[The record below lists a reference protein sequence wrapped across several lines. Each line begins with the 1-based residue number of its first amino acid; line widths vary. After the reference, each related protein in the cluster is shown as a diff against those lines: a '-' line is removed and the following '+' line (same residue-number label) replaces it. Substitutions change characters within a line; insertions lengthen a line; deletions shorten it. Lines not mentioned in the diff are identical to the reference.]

1 MACKMSF
8 SEQSKGLH
16 ENKKILGQGGMVCD
30 EPVEPGENA
39 AQPPEQRDEQAR
51 SEAKARWLD
60 QIRSALQSED
70 YGRASSLIASAE
82 AEFPND
88 EEILEVKRKSSQAA
102 ENVAEAKK
110 LLALGQS
117 LCAQQLYD
125 EGVAQVRRA
134 RELAPKN
141 PAIRGALLD
150 MLVERAR
157 ILIDTDLPAAEPL
170 IQEALEIDP
179 AHALAKSLRTR
190 VLDHKRDQAVIRCF
204 TQARQLRAAGELD
217 KALAETEQCLAIYP
231 LDPRLVQLREIL
243 SKELER
249 SRVKKTGGADLAEP
263 QQPEQDSAPA
273 PSSTA
278 EMERPPEAAPEASAV
293 ETTATTGE
301 TTVTTPPPP
310 QPEPPPPAA
319 ASVAEPPAAPSPDAA
334 AVPETPAPSPDAAAV
349 PETPA
354 PSPAAAPVAETPAPA
369 SSPTGELPAG
379 AAPAASATPEAATPA
394 PPQPEPASSPAAS
407 VAEPPA
413 APSPDAAAVPETPT
427 PSPDAAAVPETPA
440 PSPAAAPSAETPAPA
455 FSPTGELPT
464 GTPPAVSATPEAT
477 LPVPPQPEPASPSA
491 ASVAAPSAAPPPD
504 AAALPE
510 TPEPS
515 PAAAPV
521 AETPAP
527 ASSPTGE
534 LPAGAPPAAS
544 APSEPTLPSAT
555 APVPEPSS
563 QQPETAPSAA
573 AAPSSTEA
581 PEPLPEPKLEV
592 AVNQSAKWAIVS
604 GAAAF
609 AAVLLT
615 ILTFTA
621 LHPSGDDRITFEVR
635 TQPPGALVR
644 VDGKIVGTS
653 NLPLTVSPGTYQL
666 EATLDGYLP
675 ASKSIAVS
683 ESAGPVELVLEP
695 APQTVRL
702 FTDAAEGTVTLD
714 DQPPRDLLDGQLS
727 LDSVAPGTHT
737 LRIAA
742 RNSEAVIT
750 FELVPN
756 GVPHITS
763 PPAVKNVAALVVGSF
778 GNRARIYSSI
788 APAKAEMDGQPAG
801 EVLAEGLELSGLA
814 PGPHELSV
822 SNGGTRIRKVIETG
836 QAPVLT
842 VFLEADRNIGT
853 LLIVAGEEGADVY
866 LDGVRYPRQTGPGGL
881 LRIQR
886 TPRQYRVRVAKPGFQ
901 ETAEQTVQVVKGSER
916 RVVFKLVP
924 LPTSAPL
931 VIHGAPPGTTR

>member
-1 MACKMSF
+1 
-8 SEQSKGLH
+8 
-16 ENKKILGQGGMVCD
+16 
-30 EPVEPGENA
+30 
-39 AQPPEQRDEQAR
+39 
-51 SEAKARWLD
+51 
-60 QIRSALQSED
+60 
-70 YGRASSLIASAE
+70 
-82 AEFPND
+82 
-88 EEILEVKRKSSQAA
+88 
-102 ENVAEAKK
+102 
-110 LLALGQS
+110 
-117 LCAQQLYD
+117 
-125 EGVAQVRRA
+125 
-134 RELAPKN
+134 
-141 PAIRGALLD
+141 
-150 MLVERAR
+150 
-157 ILIDTDLPAAEPL
+157 
-170 IQEALEIDP
+170 
-179 AHALAKSLRTR
+179 
-190 VLDHKRDQAVIRCF
+190 
-204 TQARQLRAAGELD
+204 
-217 KALAETEQCLAIYP
+217 
-231 LDPRLVQLREIL
+231 
-243 SKELER
+243 
-249 SRVKKTGGADLAEP
+249 
-263 QQPEQDSAPA
+263 
-273 PSSTA
+273 
-278 EMERPPEAAPEASAV
+278 
-293 ETTATTGE
+293 
-301 TTVTTPPPP
+301 
-310 QPEPPPPAA
+310 
-319 ASVAEPPAAPSPDAA
+319 
-334 AVPETPAPSPDAAAV
+334 
-349 PETPA
+349 
-354 PSPAAAPVAETPAPA
+354 
-369 SSPTGELPAG
+369 
-379 AAPAASATPEAATPA
+379 
-394 PPQPEPASSPAAS
+394 
-407 VAEPPA
+407 
-413 APSPDAAAVPETPT
+413 
-427 PSPDAAAVPETPA
+427 
-440 PSPAAAPSAETPAPA
+440 
-455 FSPTGELPT
+455 
-464 GTPPAVSATPEAT
+464 
-477 LPVPPQPEPASPSA
+477 
-491 ASVAAPSAAPPPD
+491 
-504 AAALPE
+504 
-510 TPEPS
+510 
-515 PAAAPV
+515 
-521 AETPAP
+521 
-527 ASSPTGE
+527 
-534 LPAGAPPAAS
+534 
-544 APSEPTLPSAT
+544 
-555 APVPEPSS
+555 VPEPSS

>member
-1 MACKMSF
+1 M
-8 SEQSKGLH
+8 
-16 ENKKILGQGGMVCD
+16 
-30 EPVEPGENA
+30 
-39 AQPPEQRDEQAR
+39 
-51 SEAKARWLD
+51 
-60 QIRSALQSED
+60 
-70 YGRASSLIASAE
+70 
-82 AEFPND
+82 
-88 EEILEVKRKSSQAA
+88 
-102 ENVAEAKK
+102 
-110 LLALGQS
+110 
-117 LCAQQLYD
+117 
-125 EGVAQVRRA
+125 
-134 RELAPKN
+134 
-141 PAIRGALLD
+141 
-150 MLVERAR
+150 
-157 ILIDTDLPAAEPL
+157 
-170 IQEALEIDP
+170 
-179 AHALAKSLRTR
+179 
-190 VLDHKRDQAVIRCF
+190 
-204 TQARQLRAAGELD
+204 
-217 KALAETEQCLAIYP
+217 
-231 LDPRLVQLREIL
+231 
-243 SKELER
+243 
-249 SRVKKTGGADLAEP
+249 
-263 QQPEQDSAPA
+263 
-273 PSSTA
+273 
-278 EMERPPEAAPEASAV
+278 
-293 ETTATTGE
+293 
-301 TTVTTPPPP
+301 
-310 QPEPPPPAA
+310 
-319 ASVAEPPAAPSPDAA
+319 
-334 AVPETPAPSPDAAAV
+334 
-349 PETPA
+349 
-354 PSPAAAPVAETPAPA
+354 
-369 SSPTGELPAG
+369 
-379 AAPAASATPEAATPA
+379 
-394 PPQPEPASSPAAS
+394 
-407 VAEPPA
+407 
-413 APSPDAAAVPETPT
+413 
-427 PSPDAAAVPETPA
+427 
-440 PSPAAAPSAETPAPA
+440 
-455 FSPTGELPT
+455 
-464 GTPPAVSATPEAT
+464 
-477 LPVPPQPEPASPSA
+477 
-491 ASVAAPSAAPPPD
+491 
-504 AAALPE
+504 
-510 TPEPS
+510 
-515 PAAAPV
+515 
-521 AETPAP
+521 
-527 ASSPTGE
+527 
-534 LPAGAPPAAS
+534 
-544 APSEPTLPSAT
+544 
-555 APVPEPSS
+555 PEPSS

-822 SNGGTRIRKVIETG
+822 SNGGTLIRKVIETG

>member
-1 MACKMSF
+1 
-8 SEQSKGLH
+8 
-16 ENKKILGQGGMVCD
+16 MVCD

-521 AETPAP
+521 AEAPAP

>member
-1 MACKMSF
+1 
-8 SEQSKGLH
+8 
-16 ENKKILGQGGMVCD
+16 MVCD